1 MVRLIKRYGNRK
13 LYDVRRSRY
22 ITLDGIR
29 ALVQASE
36 DIRVVDNETGEDLTG
51 VTFAQIIYEE
61 AKRANGKD
69 SLPLLRWVIQRG
81 DEAVREIRQSVEKG
95 RDAIESVRDAA
106 ERRVQKLVGTGGR
119 RPRGLLEEL
128 LDAPQKRLDDLQQ
141 RIDAQI
147 RQSLEKV
154 TSHPEIQRVER
165 SIHELEKR
173 LGRLSG
179 AARST
184 RTSKRPGAAK
194 KTGSKSKGKRS

>member
-119 RPRGLLEEL
+119 RPLGLLEEL

-147 RQSLEKV
+147 RQSLDKV

-179 AARST
+179 ATKSKRPT
-184 RTSKRPGAAK
+184 KRPGAAK
-194 KTGSKSKGKRS
+194 KARPKSKAKGS